1 MCFPLLLSSLS
12 RKGKIFLEEG
22 SLPSFARGS
31 ARRFLNQFANFCR
44 PMSKEIYAG
53 RGLGLRGLGGKKKRK
68 KEILLLLRALHGN
81 DVSRETREK
90 RGGEINIHCSL
101 KNSFQFFSLRKRISY
116 LFIFSFFFFPSL
128 FKMQNVRAM

>member
-22 SLPSFARGS
+22 SLSSFARGS

-44 PMSKEIYAG
+44 RCRKKFT
-53 RGLGLRGLGGKKKRK
+53 RGGVLDSVEEKKKKRK

>member
-12 RKGKIFLEEG
+12 RKRKIFLEEG

-53 RGLGLRGLGGKKKRK
+53 RGLGLGGKKKRK